1 MSLAWGGSAVQSLWF
16 QGIHVVG
23 KYCEEKDEH
32 DTPPK
37 VDELIEDARHE
48 LDLGH
53 VDIDKK
59 SQYQ

>member
-1 MSLAWGGSAVQSLWF
+1 MGRIGRAKPLVSR
-16 QGIHVVG
+16 HPCVVG